1 MKTRSKDKM
10 DEEQHNQNMKT
21 RKKYVRYPR
30 VCNENMTFGE
40 CELALLRHSID
51 KIERRSGSQ
60 RVKDPIIRN
69 IINIVEEFMIKKKL
83 ICYGGTAIN
92 NILPAKDRFYDLS
105 IELPDYDMYSPD
117 ALKHAIQL
125 ADLYHKKGFTDVE
138 AKTGIHQGTYKVFV
152 NFIPIADI
160 TDVPKDLFKALS
172 KKSKTIN
179 KIHYAPINFLRMS
192 MYNEISRP
200 KGDTS
205 RWEKIMKRLT
215 LLNKNKCLLRE

>member
-69 IINIVEEFMIKKKL
+69 IINIVE
-83 ICYGGTAIN
+83 YW
-92 NILPAKDRFYDLS
+92 
-105 IELPDYDMYSPD
+105 
-117 ALKHAIQL
+117 Q
-125 ADLYHKKGFTDVE
+125 
-138 AKTGIHQGTYKVFV
+138 
-152 NFIPIADI
+152 
-160 TDVPKDLFKALS
+160 
-172 KKSKTIN
+172 
-179 KIHYAPINFLRMS
+179 
-192 MYNEISRP
+192 
-200 KGDTS
+200 
-205 RWEKIMKRLT
+205 KRQ
-215 LLNKNKCLLRE
+215 